1 MKIKFYK
8 MKKLLF
14 FLSIVTLIFAG
25 CSDDEPSGPN
35 VIEGSTLSG
44 DITTDTE
51 LDASVEYTL
60 NGTLSVKNG
69 ATLTIPAGT
78 MIKATSG
85 FSSYLIVEQG
95 GKLEAN
101 GTASNPITFTSAAS
115 SPAAGD
121 WGGIWINGFAPISG
135 GGTGTSEVD
144 ATLPYGGTDAA
155 DNSGTLT
162 YVKILYSG
170 AQSSESVEHN
180 GLTLDAVG
188 SGTTINNLYIAYGA
202 DDAVEF
208 FGGSVN
214 VTNLLAVNCDD
225 DMFDVTQGWTGTLDN
240 AYGIWEDGY
249 SSTESDPRGI
259 EADGNLD
266 GKYSS
271 QSGQSDF
278 TMTNITI
285 KNASSYLMED
295 GIKIR
300 RGATATITNA
310 LLIGGNAKDL
320 IDLTDSSGDAT
331 TTTSISLTVDR
342 TSYTS
347 NEIHADATYANVV
360 IEDGNTGASTGAFAW
375 TGYDFDADMTAEISG
390 DVTEDV
396 YLNALYTYTLNGT
409 MNVKDGATLIIPA
422 GTTIE
427 ATKGFASYLIVEQ
440 GGMIEAA
447 GTADAPITFTSA
459 EASPAAGD
467 WGGIWINGYAP
478 ISGGGTGT
486 SEIDATLP
494 YGGTDAADN
503 SGTLTYVK
511 ILYSGAQV
519 SESVEHNGLTL
530 DAVGNGT
537 TINNIYVM
545 NGADD
550 AVEFFGGTVNVTNL
564 LAVNCDDDMF
574 DVTQGWTGT
583 LDNAYG
589 VWESGYTS
597 SESDPRGIEADG
609 NLDGNYPS
617 DSGQSDFTMTNISIV
632 NKSDYVMEDGIKI
645 RRGATATITNAL
657 IVGGVAKNIIDM
669 TDSKGN
675 ANTAS
680 AISLTVDGTTV
691 PDGND
696 EINTGSDT
704 YSSVVIEAGNTGAS
718 SSAFEWT
725 GFTNF

>member
-1 MKIKFYK
+1 